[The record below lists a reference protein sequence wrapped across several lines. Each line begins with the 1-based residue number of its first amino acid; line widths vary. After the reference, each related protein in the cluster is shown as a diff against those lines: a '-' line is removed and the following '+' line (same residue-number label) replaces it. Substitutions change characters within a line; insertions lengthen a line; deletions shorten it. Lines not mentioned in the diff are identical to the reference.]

1 MATQR
6 RRKATKE
13 EIAAGVHTDVIETHA
28 VMTVSSTLNPD
39 GKLLAKAIE
48 RAMGDAVVK
57 SLQAGL
63 DIVDDKDKIRE
74 NMLAARAD
82 IKGLWPQMS
91 DTLRKAAA
99 GVE

>member
-1 MATQR
+1 MAVSKKKGKPKESIVDT
-6 RRKATKE
+6 AGDTKP
-13 EIAAGVHTDVIETHA
+13 VYA
-28 VMTVSSTLNPD
+28 VMTASSTINPD
-39 GKLLAKAIE
+39 NKLLAKAIE

-91 DTLRKAAA
+91 EVLRKAAA